1 MVNIMWVFAWLA
13 WLRVH
18 ELNMEFMIRVVGF
31 CLACLAKGVHEL
43 NMEFMILGYP
53 LK

>member
-1 MVNIMWVFAWLA
+1 MWVFAWLAWLRVFQNILITINYMVNIMWVFAWLA

-18 ELNMEFMIRVVGF
+18 ELNMEFMI
-31 CLACLAKGVHEL
+31 
-43 NMEFMILGYP
+43 LGYP